1 MRSDVFV
8 YISGPMTAKHGYSI
22 EDNVAAG
29 AKVYFDLLSRGIPA
43 FSPHLSGLYP
53 TAWSVLDHA
62 GWLAYDK
69 AVINRCTHLLMMERW
84 ETSSGAVIE
93 HEYALAT
100 MKPIY
105 YNVDELVRVLWRTW
119 PDKLDAPAGV

>member
-1 MRSDVFV
+1 MTMNPNVFV

-29 AKVYFDLLSRGIPA
+29 AKVYFDLLARGIPA

-69 AVINRCTHLLMMERW
+69 AVIDRCTHLLMMERW
-84 ETSSGAVIE
+84 ETSTGAVIE
-93 HEYALAT
+93 YEYAQAIG
-100 MKPIY
+100 KPIF
-105 YNVDELVRVLWRTW
+105 YNFTGLVNDCNLRL
-119 PDKLDAPAGV
+119 PANV